1 MFDADGETWSNTF
14 SHYYS
19 LYPVDTTTFI
29 AAARMLSYLLVVQS
43 HGFEPRHT
51 LLSGS
56 LFAK

>member
-1 MFDADGETWSNTF
+1 MYDADGETWSNTF

-19 LYPVDTTTFI
+19 LYPVDTT
-29 AAARMLSYLLVVQS
+29 MLSYLLVVQS

-51 LLSGS
+51 LLSSS